1 MNIMCKS
8 NNLTMLLVPIR
19 SQQNVFCT
27 FHLSRLHVKWTWS
40 KQQSYTCSSW
50 RCIVGW
56 RPKQRLYSF
65 WQRKMIILPN
75 NVFTSCPLPFL
86 CLVESNGM
94 DPMIKEQHKV
104 VWIFHLHIH
113 GHGCVAYTLARST
126 IFELKKVNSVPC
138 ERRGANNWGGWFFEC
153 ILSTH
158 LLSADHSK
166 RTQAFRSPVYK
177 QHTHT

>member
-1 MNIMCKS
+1 
-8 NNLTMLLVPIR
+8 
-19 SQQNVFCT
+19 
-27 FHLSRLHVKWTWS
+27 
-40 KQQSYTCSSW
+40 
-50 RCIVGW
+50 
-56 RPKQRLYSF
+56 
-65 WQRKMIILPN
+65 
-75 NVFTSCPLPFL
+75 
-86 CLVESNGM
+86 M